1 MKLNSSLRFTHYI
14 LERARLETIHNLAK
28 LNFKQDFVTLCILKI
43 KAILA
48 LLLWRFRMNE
58 AKSIWMDGKLVPWKE
73 ANVHIL
79 THTLHYGNGVF
90 EGTRAYKTDK
100 GMAIFR
106 LQDHAK
112 RLINSAKIVA
122 IVPTYTQEE
131 IAKAHIDVLKDNA
144 FNGNVYLRGII
155 YLGYGVMGVYHK
167 NAPVQTSVAAWEWGA
182 YLGDEGLEKGI
193 RVKTSSIVRNSTK
206 SLFGKAKAV
215 GNYLNSQM
223 AKFEAIECGYEEA
236 LLLDENGMVAEG
248 SGECFFIVRNRV
260 LITPPSDSVLES
272 ITQDSIITIAQDLGI
287 KVERR
292 NITRDEVYIAD
303 EAFFVGTAAEVTP
316 ICELDARVIGSG
328 RRGEITH
335 KLQNAF
341 LMLSMGE
348 MRNSPIG

>member
-1 MKLNSSLRFTHYI
+1 MK
-14 LERARLETIHNLAK
+14 
-28 LNFKQDFVTLCILKI
+28 
-43 KAILA
+43 
-48 LLLWRFRMNE
+48 E
-58 AKSIWMDGKLVPWKE
+58 AKSIWMDGKLVAWKD

-106 LQDHAK
+106 LKEHTK
-112 RLINSAKIVA
+112 RLLNSAKIVA
-122 IVPTYTQEE
+122 IDVPYSQEE
-131 IAKAHIDVLKDNA
+131 LEKAQIELLRDNA
-144 FNGNVYLRGII
+144 FENNAYLRPLI

-167 NAPVQTSVAAWEWGA
+167 NAPVRAAIAAWEWGA
-182 YLGDEGLEKGI
+182 YLGDDGLEKGI
-193 RVKTSSIVRNSTK
+193 RIKTSSLVRNSAK
-206 SLFGKAKAV
+206 SLFGKAKAC

-236 LLLDENGMVAEG
+236 LLLDDSGMIAEG
-248 SGECFFIVRNRV
+248 SGECFFIVRNGV
-260 LITPPSDSVLES
+260 LVTPPSDSVLES

-303 EAFFVGTAAEVTP
+303 EAFFTGTAAEVTP
-316 ICELDARVIGSG
+316 ICELDSRVIGSG
-328 RRGEITH
+328 KRGEITH

-341 LMLSMGE
+341 FDVVYG
-348 MRNSPIG
+348 RNPKYAHWLTYIN

>member
-1 MKLNSSLRFTHYI
+1 MLHSAFQKLRQY
-14 LERARLETIHNLAK
+14 
-28 LNFKQDFVTLCILKI
+28 
-43 KAILA
+43 LA

-106 LQDHAK
+106 LQDHTR
-112 RLINSAKIVA
+112 RLLNSAKIVA
-122 IVPTYTQEE
+122 INVPYTQEE
-131 IAKAHIDVLKDNA
+131 IEKAQIELLKDNQ
-144 FNGNVYLRGII
+144 FTSNTYLRPLI

-167 NAPVQTSVAAWEWGA
+167 KAPVRLAIAAWEWGA
-182 YLGDEGLEKGI
+182 YLGEEGLEKGI
-193 RVKTSSIVRNSTK
+193 RVKTSSLVRNPAK
-206 SLFGKAKAV
+206 SLFGKAKAC

-236 LLLDENGMVAEG
+236 LLLDDNGMIAEG
-248 SGECFFIVRNRV
+248 SGECFFIVRNGV

-272 ITQDSIITIAQDLGI
+272 ITQDSVIAIAKGMGI
-287 KVERR
+287 EVERR

-303 EAFFVGTAAEVTP
+303 EAFFTGTAAEVTP

-341 LMLSMGE
+341 FDVVYGRDEKFSHWLTY
-348 MRNSPIG
+348 IG

>member
-1 MKLNSSLRFTHYI
+1 MK
-14 LERARLETIHNLAK
+14 
-28 LNFKQDFVTLCILKI
+28 
-43 KAILA
+43 
-48 LLLWRFRMNE
+48 E
-58 AKSIWMDGKLVPWKE
+58 AKSIWMDGKLVAWKD

-106 LQDHAK
+106 LKEHTK
-112 RLINSAKIVA
+112 RLLNSAKIVA
-122 IVPTYTQEE
+122 IDVPYSQEE
-131 IAKAHIDVLKDNA
+131 LEKAQIELLRDNA
-144 FNGNVYLRGII
+144 FENNAYLRPLI

-167 NAPVQTSVAAWEWGA
+167 NAPVRAAIAAWEWGA
-182 YLGDEGLEKGI
+182 YLGDDGLEKGI
-193 RVKTSSIVRNSTK
+193 RIKTSSLVRNSAK
-206 SLFGKAKAV
+206 SLFGKAKAC

-236 LLLDENGMVAEG
+236 LLLDDNGMIAEG
-248 SGECFFIVRNRV
+248 SGECFFIVRNGV
-260 LITPPSDSVLES
+260 LVTPPSDSVLES

-303 EAFFVGTAAEVTP
+303 EAFFTGTAAEVTP
-316 ICELDARVIGSG
+316 IRELDSRMIGSG
-328 RRGEITH
+328 KRGEITY

-341 LMLSMGE
+341 FDVVYG
-348 MRNSPIG
+348 RNPKYAHWLTYIN

>member
-1 MKLNSSLRFTHYI
+1 MK
-14 LERARLETIHNLAK
+14 
-28 LNFKQDFVTLCILKI
+28 
-43 KAILA
+43 
-48 LLLWRFRMNE
+48 E
-58 AKSIWMDGKLVPWKE
+58 AKSIWMDGKLVAWKD

-106 LQDHAK
+106 LKEHTK
-112 RLINSAKIVA
+112 RLLNSAKIVA
-122 IVPTYTQEE
+122 IDVPYSQEE
-131 IAKAHIDVLKDNA
+131 LEKAQIELLRDNA
-144 FNGNVYLRGII
+144 FENNAYLRPLI

-167 NAPVQTSVAAWEWGA
+167 NAPVRVAIAAWEWGA
-182 YLGDEGLEKGI
+182 YLGDDGLEKGI
-193 RVKTSSIVRNSTK
+193 RIKTSSLVRNSAK
-206 SLFGKAKAV
+206 SLFGKAKAC

-236 LLLDENGMVAEG
+236 LLLDDNGMIAEG
-248 SGECFFIVRNRV
+248 SGECFFIVRNGV
-260 LITPPSDSVLES
+260 LVTPPSDSVLES

-303 EAFFVGTAAEVTP
+303 EAFFTGTAAEVTP
-316 ICELDARVIGSG
+316 IRELDSRVIGSG
-328 RRGEITH
+328 KRGEITY

-341 LMLSMGE
+341 FDVVYG
-348 MRNSPIG
+348 RNPKYAHWLTYIN